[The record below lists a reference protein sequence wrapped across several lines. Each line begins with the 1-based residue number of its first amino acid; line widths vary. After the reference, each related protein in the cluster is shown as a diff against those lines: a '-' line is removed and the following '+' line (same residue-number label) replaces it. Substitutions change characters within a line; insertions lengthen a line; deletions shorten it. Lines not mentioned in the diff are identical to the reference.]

1 MTPAFAGISFLTP
14 LDALFALTA
23 AVPLAALLLSERA
36 SARVRRVLA
45 VRGPGLRRA
54 VPAAAAL
61 VVLTALV
68 ATAAAQPVVVR
79 RQLVSER
86 ADAQAFFVFDTSLSM
101 KASAG
106 PGQPTRLA
114 RAKRLALRLRA
125 QLADLPIGIA
135 SMTDRVL
142 PNLMPT
148 TDATLFTRTLTQS
161 VAVDSPP
168 PSQTYKG
175 RATTFA
181 ALVPLVASHFY
192 SPSVERRLL
201 VVFTDGEAQPISPIL
216 KLTLQ
221 RRVTPVYVHVW
232 APDDLLYD
240 RAHGRKPDPG
250 YAPDPRSA
258 AALAELASISGG
270 QTFAETKTAA
280 IARAMRNA
288 VGYASTRKHVDSYAR
303 VALAPWFV
311 LAGIL
316 PLGFLLFRRNL

>member
-1 MTPAFAGISFLTP
+1 MALGFGGVSFLTP
-14 LDALFALTA
+14 LDALFAFA
-23 AVPLAALLLSERA
+23 ALVPLAALLLAERA
-36 SARVRRVLA
+36 SARVRRVLS
-45 VRGPGLRRA
+45 VQGPGRRRA

-79 RQLVSER
+79 QQLVSER

-114 RAKRLALRLRA
+114 RAKRLALRLRT
-125 QLADLPIGIA
+125 QLPDLPVGIA

-142 PNLMPT
+142 PDLMPT
-148 TDATLFTRTLTQS
+148 TDATLFARTLTQS
-161 VAVDSPP
+161 VAIDSPP

-181 ALVPLVASHFY
+181 ALIPLVASHFY
-192 SPSVERRLL
+192 APGVDRRLL
-201 VVFTDGEAQPISPIL
+201 VVFTDGEAQPISQVL

-232 APDDLLYD
+232 APDELLYD
-240 RAHGRKPDPG
+240 RAHGHKPDPG

-258 AALAELASISGG
+258 AALEELASISGG
-270 QTFAETKTAA
+270 RSFSETQTGA
-280 IARAMRNA
+280 IAHAMRNA

-311 LAGIL
+311 LGGIL
-316 PLGFLLFRRNL
+316 PLGFLLYRRNL